1 MQLWYSFY
9 FLLELYKLELNI
21 IILIFGQVQPKRSI
35 SPPYPWI
42 PLHVLLVVVWLLD
55 KPFYGLNC
63 PKYYGGPTEASPKGI
78 LCFSVSPFHC
88 FSVSLLLIF
97 HFSISLLLFFT
108 VFLFLLNGPQ
118 FLFHCFHVSH
128 FHFAVSL
135 FFCFSVSLAN
145 CFSFHWFS
153 VSLFR
158 CFSLIYCLTVCL
170 FLWSNVALFHW
181 FSVSLFLFHWF
192 TVSECISENRGWWIP
207 VRQLR
212 QIDGN
217 ATGRQ
222 ETGLPY
228 HDKITKTR
236 KQQTK
241 NISALTFLYFAKGRI
256 VILRRRTQFINFD
269 NGFELSGVKN
279 DWGLYLI
286 LLTLLQNLAIRK
298 AWPIYHNAKLN
309 VASVKS

>member
-1 MQLWYSFY
+1 MSCWWL
-9 FLLELYKLELNI
+9 
-21 IILIFGQVQPKRSI
+21 FGCSTSR
-35 SPPYPWI
+35 
-42 PLHVLLVVVWLLD
+42 
-55 KPFYGLNC
+55 FM
-63 PKYYGGPTEASPKGI
+63 ASTAQNTMEDQQRRAQRE
-78 LCFSVSPFHC
+78 
-88 FSVSLLLIF
+88 FSVSLFHPFTVSLFPCCSFFIF

-192 TVSECISENRGWWIP
+192 TVSGCISENRGWWIP

-222 ETGLPY
+222 ETGFPY
-228 HDKITKTR
+228 NDKITKTG
-236 KQQTK
+236 KQQTQ
-241 NISALTFLYFAKGRI
+241 NISTLEFLCFP
-256 VILRRRTQFINFD
+256 
-269 NGFELSGVKN
+269 KN
-279 DWGLYLI
+279 DTMSNTYFSSEKCFSCHNRPNKKPK
-286 LLTLLQNLAIRK
+286 Q
-298 AWPIYHNAKLN
+298 WP
-309 VASVKS
+309 

>member
-1 MQLWYSFY
+1 MEDQQRRAQR
-9 FLLELYKLELNI
+9 E
-21 IILIFGQVQPKRSI
+21 
-35 SPPYPWI
+35 
-42 PLHVLLVVVWLLD
+42 
-55 KPFYGLNC
+55 
-63 PKYYGGPTEASPKGI
+63 
-78 LCFSVSPFHC
+78 
-88 FSVSLLLIF
+88 FSVSLFHPFTVSLFPCCSFFIF

-192 TVSECISENRGWWIP
+192 TVSGCISENRGWWIP

-256 VILRRRTQFINFD
+256 VILRRRTQFINFN

-279 DWGLYLI
+279 DWGLYSI

-309 VASVKS
+309 VASIETKMHCWPWNQGLTLFHIFMIGWAKQIWWKPCKHINPCSALRSVRCLFVVVWRDLRMIMP